1 MTLHLVEPNQSVGNL
16 EIGNKAIFP
25 VARKVIED
33 NSREDLNA
41 LSIISSSSLSHPRA
55 SKFSVAARVFPVK
68 DKLFH
73 SWDVCITIDKEFWDK
88 YPESREALVFHE
100 LCHLFINDQGE
111 VTLVNHDIEEFH
123 AVLNKYGDWMGELGG
138 KAMQLKLEL
147 AA

>member
-1 MTLHLVEPNQSVGNL
+1 
-16 EIGNKAIFP
+16 
-25 VARKVIED
+25 
-33 NSREDLNA
+33 
-41 LSIISSSSLSHPRA
+41 
-55 SKFSVAARVFPVK
+55 
-68 DKLFH
+68 
-73 SWDVCITIDKEFWDK
+73 
-88 YPESREALVFHE
+88 VFHE